1 LALVV
6 AVAARKRGLLHR
18 AEFLTREGNMS
29 PTNWDEV
36 EARFAELPLPEQMLL
51 LERLMRRMREGAY
64 PINSEEADRQ
74 LEEMANDAEIQRE
87 LRMLRRPEQE
97 NTAQPREAV

>member
-1 LALVV
+1 
-6 AVAARKRGLLHR
+6 
-18 AEFLTREGNMS
+18 MS

-36 EARFAELPLPEQMLL
+36 EARFAELPLREQMLL

-64 PINSEEADRQ
+64 AVDPDASDRH
-74 LEEMANDAEIQRE
+74 LEEMANDADIQRE

-97 NTAQPREAV
+97 TALQPREAV